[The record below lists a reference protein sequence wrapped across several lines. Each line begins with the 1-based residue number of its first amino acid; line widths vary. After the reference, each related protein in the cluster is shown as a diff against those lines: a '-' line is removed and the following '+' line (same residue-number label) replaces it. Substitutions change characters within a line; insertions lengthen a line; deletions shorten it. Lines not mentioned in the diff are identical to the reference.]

1 MKENRLVLFGISLAS
16 FLGLLDLTIV
26 NTALPAIQQEFH
38 SSVLQLQ
45 WVINSVLLVLTT
57 SMAVLAKLAD
67 TYGRRL
73 FLYLGLLL
81 FGVSSVG
88 IGLSHYL
95 GMLIGFRF
103 LQGIAIALLYMAPL
117 AIVPNVFAV
126 KDQGKAMGFLVGISS
141 FGLALGPAVGGILV
155 STVGWRWIFWINP
168 PLALVCWLCC
178 FKALKESKTTQP
190 EPMDWQGFGLLL
202 VSIPAFILAIIES
215 QQLGFLSW
223 PVLSLLAV
231 AICGLICLY
240 RVENKLAHPMIQFSL
255 IKHPLFII
263 GLIANISLA
272 AFYAVDFFLIPL
284 YLHFVKDFS
293 GSQIGFTLLPA
304 TLLVAVLSPVAG
316 RMADKHGPKGSLIC
330 GLILLLCSA
339 LLQSQFNTHTSI
351 ALLLAAY
358 GLFGIGWACI
368 LSPALTAAMVSV
380 SPDRSGV
387 AAGMMGTSHN
397 MGGALGLALGSL
409 IFTYGTKLNL
419 LKTLQKLQLPID
431 HWVDDVI
438 MNTDRAIALL
448 TEHTSLTSETAT
460 HIFKQAFLS
469 GYQHALLFLAVLMA
483 IVLVISGVLGKK
495 TKTLVKSAFLN
506 ETRRE

>member
-1 MKENRLVLFGISLAS
+1 MKENRLVLLGISLAS

-45 WVINSVLLVLTT
+45 WVMNSVLLVLTT

-73 FLYLGLLL
+73 FLYLGLLS
-81 FGVSSVG
+81 FGVASIG
-88 IGLSHYL
+88 IGLSHHL
-95 GMLIGFRF
+95 GVLIGFRF

-117 AIVPNVFAV
+117 AIVPNVFPV

-178 FKALKESKTTQP
+178 YKALQESKTAHP
-190 EPMDWQGFGLLL
+190 EPMDWRGFGLLL

-215 QQLGFLSW
+215 QRLGFLSW
-223 PVLSLLAV
+223 PVLSLLAI

-240 RVENKLAHPMIQFSL
+240 RVENKLTHPMIQFSL
-255 IKHPLFII
+255 IKQPLFIV
-263 GLIANISLA
+263 GLIANVSLA

-316 RMADKHGPKGSLIC
+316 RIVDKRGPKGSLIF

-339 LLQSQFNTHTSI
+339 LLQSQFNTHTGI
-351 ALLLAAY
+351 VLLLIAY

-380 SPDRSGV
+380 PPDRSGV

-397 MGGALGLALGSL
+397 LGGALGLALGSL
-409 IFTYGTKLNL
+409 LFTYGTKFNL
-419 LKTLQKLQLPID
+419 LATLQKLQLPVN
-431 HWVDDVI
+431 HWVDAVV
-438 MNTDRAIALL
+438 MNTDQAIALL
-448 TEHTSLTSETAT
+448 TEHTPLTQEAAT
-460 HIFKQAFLS
+460 HVFKQAFLS
-469 GYQHALLFLAVLMA
+469 GYQNAFWFLAILTIAALAVS
-483 IVLVISGVLGKK
+483 IVLRKKDKVVI
-495 TKTLVKSAFLN
+495 
-506 ETRRE
+506 

>member
-38 SSVLQLQ
+38 ISVLQLQ
-45 WVINSVLLVLTT
+45 WVINSVLLILTT
-57 SMAVLAKLAD
+57 SMAILAKLAD

-73 FLYLGLLL
+73 FLYLGLLI

-88 IGLSHYL
+88 IGLSHHL
-95 GMLIGFRF
+95 GLLIGFRV

-117 AIVPNVFAV
+117 AIVPNVFPV

-168 PLALVCWLCC
+168 PLAFICWLCC
-178 FKALKESKTTQP
+178 LNALKESKSAHP
-190 EPMDWQGFGLLL
+190 EPMDWRGFGLLL

-215 QQLGFLSW
+215 QQLGLLSW
-223 PVLSLLAV
+223 PVLSLLAIAV
-231 AICGLICLY
+231 CGLICLY
-240 RVENKLAHPMIQFSL
+240 RVENKLAFPMIQFSL
-255 IKHPLFII
+255 IKNPLFII

-284 YLHFVKDFS
+284 FLHFIKDFS
-293 GSQIGFTLLPA
+293 GTQIGFTLLPA
-304 TLLVAVLSPVAG
+304 TLLVAILSPVAG
-316 RMADKHGPKGSLIC
+316 RIVDKRGPKGSLII
-330 GLILLLCSA
+330 GLALLLWSA
-339 LLQSQFNTHTSI
+339 LLQSQFNIHTTM
-351 ALLLAAY
+351 ALLVIAY

-368 LSPALTAAMVSV
+368 LSPALTAAMASV
-380 SPDRSGV
+380 PPDRSGV

-397 MGGALGLALGSL
+397 LGGALGLALGSL

-419 LKTLQKLQLPID
+419 LITLKKLQFPIEQ
-431 HWVDDVI
+431 WVNAVV
-438 MNTDRAIALL
+438 MNTDQAIILL
-448 TEHTSLTSETAT
+448 MKHTPLAEGTAT
-460 HIFKQAFLS
+460 QIFKQAFLF
-469 GYQHALLFLAVLMA
+469 GYQTVLWFLAILMI
-483 IVLVISGVLGKK
+483 IVLIVSVLLRKK
-495 TKTLVKSAFLN
+495 N
-506 ETRRE
+506 QEEHP